1 MRKKRVTFIPIRRNF
16 FFKIKFFLKKFS
28 FFVKINAFI
37 FSNLNNLHINFI
49 NKFIVNNKKITFDN
63 TKKNKELLTV
73 NNYSEK
79 YIINSNDKTI
89 SRSLWINGDFEF
101 DIFLHALKILENKI
115 KKKKLI
121 DIGANIGS
129 ICIPAIKR
137 GIFEHGLAIEPEPYN
152 YNLLLKNIFIN
163 DLNNKIE
170 TLNIALGQID
180 NEKLKFELSK
190 DNFGDHR
197 IKSNSKEMN
206 ICNDDRRKVITVNT
220 KKLDTVIKSFN
231 PKETLIWI
239 DTQGYEAF
247 ILDGGINILS
257 EKATIVIEFWP
268 YGLDKFNSYNLL
280 KKNLIKADYKNCY
293 DLNSKKYLKNLTEA
307 SLDKIYF
314 DYKQRKVDHTN
325 LLFFD

>member
-1 MRKKRVTFIPIRRNF
+1 MGKKRVAFIPIHRKF
-16 FFKIKFFLKKFS
+16 FFKIKFFLKKFP
-28 FFVKINAFI
+28 FFVKINTFI

-49 NKFIVNNKKITFDN
+49 NKFIVNNKKLTFDN
-63 TKKNKELLTV
+63 TKKNTELLTV

-79 YIINSNDKTI
+79 YIINSDDKTI

-170 TLNIALGQID
+170 TLNVALGQID

-197 IKSNSKEMN
+197 IKSNSKEII
-206 ICNDDRRKVITVNT
+206 ICYDVRSKVITVNT
-220 KKLDTVIKSFN
+220 KKLVTVFCK
-231 PKETLIWI
+231 
-239 DTQGYEAF
+239 
-247 ILDGGINILS
+247 
-257 EKATIVIEFWP
+257 
-268 YGLDKFNSYNLL
+268 
-280 KKNLIKADYKNCY
+280 
-293 DLNSKKYLKNLTEA
+293 
-307 SLDKIYF
+307 
-314 DYKQRKVDHTN
+314 
-325 LLFFD
+325 

>member
-1 MRKKRVTFIPIRRNF
+1 
-16 FFKIKFFLKKFS
+16 
-28 FFVKINAFI
+28 
-37 FSNLNNLHINFI
+37 
-49 NKFIVNNKKITFDN
+49 
-63 TKKNKELLTV
+63 
-73 NNYSEK
+73 
-79 YIINSNDKTI
+79 
-89 SRSLWINGDFEF
+89 
-101 DIFLHALKILENKI
+101 
-115 KKKKLI
+115 
-121 DIGANIGS
+121 
-129 ICIPAIKR
+129 
-137 GIFEHGLAIEPEPYN
+137 
-152 YNLLLKNIFIN
+152 LLLKNIFIN

-170 TLNIALGQID
+170 TLNIALGQND

-197 IKSNSKEMN
+197 IKSNSKEKN

-220 KKLDTVIKSFN
+220 KKLDTVIKGFN

-257 EKATIVIEFWP
+257 EKAIIVIEFWP

-280 KKNLIKADYKNCY
+280 KKILIKADYKNCY